1 VNAPLRR
8 VGVVVLVLFGL
19 LFANLNWVQA
29 YRADAYRNSDYNGR
43 VQIAEYERQRGNI
56 EAGKTALAQ
65 SKASDGELKFLREYP
80 FDAEYAHVVGYKPVN
95 LAATGIERTE
105 NEFLNGTADAL
116 IADRISDWFKS
127 EKTPGGSVLMTLSRR
142 AQDVASKQLSDN
154 RVDATRGAAVALD
167 PRTGAVQ
174 ALVSMPSFNPN
185 PLVSHDTA
193 AAEAAFDKLEKDP
206 DKPLNNR
213 ALGETYPPGSTFKV
227 IDTAAALENGY
238 TPETQIPAGPV
249 YRAPT
254 SGTDIRNAADSICP
268 EAQVSLDD
276 ALTESCN
283 TGFAQL
289 AVKLG
294 GEVIKDKARDFGFT
308 QTDLTVGRLAGANA
322 DGIPVAASETGEIK
336 NPDGGDDPAA
346 LAQSGIG
353 QNNVRMTPL
362 QGALIAAA
370 VANNGR
376 QMRPYLVQQLL
387 GPDRTTNHYTASP
400 RELNG
405 AVVSPEVATTLQGM
419 MVNVVEDGTG
429 GNAQVEGFRVGG
441 KTGTAQSAEDREDHG
456 WFIGFAMRP
465 DGTPVTAVCVFLEEA
480 GPGGSGEA
488 ARIAGQIM
496 RAVTTDREGS

>member
-29 YRADAYRNSDYNGR
+29 YKADEYRNSDYNGR

-65 SKASDGELKFLREYP
+65 SKPSDGELKFKREYP

-95 LAATGIERTE
+95 LAATGIERAE
-105 NEFLNGTADAL
+105 NEFLAGTADAL
-116 IADRISDWFKS
+116 LADRISDWFKS
-127 EKTPGGSVLMTLSRR
+127 QKTPGGSVLLTVSRR
-142 AQDVASKQLSDN
+142 AQDVAFNQLADN
-154 RVDATRGAAVALD
+154 EVGAERGAAVALD

-185 PLVSHDTA
+185 PLVSHDT
-193 AAEAAFDKLEKDP
+193 EAAQEAYDKLEADP
-206 DKPLNNR
+206 DKPLINR

-227 IDTAAALENGY
+227 VDTAAALENGY
-238 TPETQIPAGPV
+238 TPQTEIPAGPV

-268 EAQVSLDD
+268 ESEVTLDE

-294 GEVIKDKARDFGFT
+294 AEAIKDKARDFGFT
-308 QTDLTVGRLAGANA
+308 QSDLTVGRLAGANA
-322 DGIPVAASETGEIK
+322 DGIPVAASETGDIQ
-336 NPDGGDDPAA
+336 NPDGSEDPAA

-370 VANNGR
+370 VANDGR

-405 AVVSPEVATTLQGM
+405 SALSPEVATTLQGM

-429 GNAQVEGFRVGG
+429 RNARIDGFTVGG

-456 WFIGFAMRP
+456 WFIGFAMRE
-465 DGTPVTAVCVFLEEA
+465 DGTPVSAVCVFLEEA
-480 GPGGSGEA
+480 GSGGSGEA
-488 ARIAGQIM
+488 ARIAGRIM
-496 RAVTTDREGS
+496 SAIVTDREGS

>member
-29 YRADAYRNSDYNGR
+29 YKADAYRNSDYNGR
-43 VQIAEYERQRGNI
+43 VQIAEYERERGNI
-56 EAGKTALAQ
+56 ESGKTAMAT
-65 SKASDGELKFLREYP
+65 SKETGGELKFQREYP

-95 LAATGIERTE
+95 GAATGIEKSE
-105 NEFLNGTADAL
+105 NEFLAGTADAL
-116 IADRISDWFKS
+116 IADRISDWWNRK
-127 EKTPGGSVLMTLSRR
+127 KTPGGSALLTLSRR
-142 AQDVASKQLSDN
+142 AQDVAFKQLGDN
-154 RVDATRGAAVALD
+154 QVDAERGAAIALD

-174 ALVSMPSFNPN
+174 ALVSMPSFDPN

-193 AAEAAFDKLEKDP
+193 AAEAAFDKLDSDP
-206 DKPLNNR
+206 AKPLNNR

-227 IDTAAALENGY
+227 VDAAAALENGY
-238 TPETQIPAGPV
+238 TPQTQIPAGPV
-249 YRAPT
+249 YRPPT
-254 SGTDIRNAADSICP
+254 SGSDIRNAAASICP
-268 EAQVSLDD
+268 EQQVSLDE

-289 AVKLG
+289 AVTLG
-294 GEVIKDKARDFGFT
+294 AEKIKAKARDFGFT
-308 QTDLTVGRLAGANA
+308 QADLTVGRLGG
-322 DGIPVAASETGEIK
+322 DGMSVATSETGEIK

-387 GPDRTTNHYTASP
+387 GPDRTTAHYTASP

-405 AVVSPEVATTLQGM
+405 SVVSAQVAGDLRGM
-419 MVNVVEDGTG
+419 MENVVEDGTG
-429 GNAQVEGFRVGG
+429 TRARINGFTVGG
-441 KTGTAQSAEDREDHG
+441 KTGTAQSAPDREDHG
-456 WFIGFAMRP
+456 WFIGFVLRE
-465 DGTPVTAVCVFLEEA
+465 DGTPLSSVCVFLEEA
-480 GPGGSGEA
+480 GSGGSSEA
-488 ARIAGQIM
+488 ARIGGQIM
-496 RAVTTDREGS
+496 RAVVTDQGGS